1 MSEYLAT
8 FRIPI
13 DKIPEAKNWKVGHRY
28 KVVAEVEQTGVNK
41 ERDYSYGED
50 GPVSLSKRREKPRY
64 KTMVE
69 FKVCGVSAKDS
80 AIKSRLK

>member
-28 KVVAEVEQTGVNK
+28 K

-80 AIKSRLK
+80 AIKSRIK